1 LTTEVTCEELENAVV
16 ISPLNLVFFGEFT
29 GDLYDAFVNVA
40 KENVK
45 YHFFKTTSECAI
57 IY

>member
-1 LTTEVTCEELENAVV
+1 MTCEELENAVV